1 MTLSEA
7 ITRNNIAYAKWKA
20 YGQHEADGNLNDSNR
35 ELIRAYQQEYP
46 NAKGYKTWNGI
57 KEITETICNFAMD
70 IIFDGTEQAIAEI
83 NAESDESKRLD
94 IAEKYNGIC
103 LVWT

>member
-7 ITRNNIAYAKWKA
+7 ITRNNIAYAEWRA
-20 YGQHEADGNLNDSNR
+20 YGQHEADDILNDSNR

-46 NAKGYKTWNGI
+46 NAN
-57 KEITETICNFAMD
+57 
-70 IIFDGTEQAIAEI
+70 TEQAIAEI
-83 NAESDESKRLD
+83 NAEPDELKKMS
-94 IAEKYNGIC
+94 IAERYNGIY